1 MLGHGSTTPADGLH
15 LFLRLP
21 SLLEHSL
28 LARGERL
35 DLLGPCCDKHA
46 ALHMRVSF

>member
-1 MLGHGSTTPADGLH
+1 MLGHAFTTPADGLH
-15 LFLRLP
+15 LFLRHP

-35 DLLGPCCDKHA
+35 DLLGPCCNKHT
-46 ALHMRVSF
+46 ALHMHVSF